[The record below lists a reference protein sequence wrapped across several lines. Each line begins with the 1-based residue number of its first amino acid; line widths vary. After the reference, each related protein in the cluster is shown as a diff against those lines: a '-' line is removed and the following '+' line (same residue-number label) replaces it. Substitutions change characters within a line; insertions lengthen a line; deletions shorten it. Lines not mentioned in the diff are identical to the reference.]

1 MIHLSVQNLAK
12 SYGQHAVFSN
22 LSFET
27 DPCILGVAGP
37 NGSGKS
43 TLLKCLAGIL
53 KPSGGTFN
61 WRENEQ
67 SISGDRLKEIL
78 GFAAPY
84 IQLYEELTVIE
95 NIRFIGEVRRNQLQI
110 DPTEILEEAEASGF
124 SNSFYGDL
132 STGQQQRVKLAA
144 SICHRPD
151 ILFLDEP
158 GSNLDIRGK
167 QLVERIVD
175 RYRENSKMVILAS
188 NQTAELNLCDEI
200 INLNPIEKEH
210 NGIQ

>member
-12 SYGQHAVFSN
+12 SYGQQAVFSN

-27 DPCILGVAGP
+27 GPCVLGVAGP

-53 KPSGGTFN
+53 KPSGGIIN

-67 SISGDRLKEIL
+67 PISGGKLKDIL

-110 DPTEILEEAEASGF
+110 DPTEVLNETEAFGF
-124 SNSFYGDL
+124 SDSFYGDL

-144 SICHRPD
+144 SICHQPD

-167 QLVERIVD
+167 KLVKRIVD
-175 RYRENSKMVILAS
+175 RYRQNSKLVILAS
-188 NQTAELNLCDEI
+188 NQIAELNLCDEI
-200 INLNPIEKEH
+200 INLKPIEKTA
-210 NGIQ
+210 